1 VIVAQ
6 AAQAALFAKL
16 EELEL
21 REQEVSARRR
31 RLHARLDSF
40 PNEVTA
46 EEERRISSERRE
58 LHREID
64 QLRARLKPEL
74 DRRDQEPPAP
84 RIGA

>member
-1 VIVAQ
+1 MIVAQ
-6 AAQAALFAKL
+6 TAQAALFAKL

-40 PNEVTA
+40 PNDVAA
-46 EEERRISSERRE
+46 EEERRVSSERRE

-64 QLRARLKPEL
+64 SLRARLKPEL
-74 DRRDQEPPAP
+74 DRSDAKPQTP